1 MNETDKPF
9 LKKFTVTENETVF
22 NGEFRLFSAEK
33 IHETCK
39 KNKICLCILKFLN
52 VGFCVHNS

>member
-39 KNKICLCILKFLN
+39 KTKF
-52 VGFCVHNS
+52 VYVF